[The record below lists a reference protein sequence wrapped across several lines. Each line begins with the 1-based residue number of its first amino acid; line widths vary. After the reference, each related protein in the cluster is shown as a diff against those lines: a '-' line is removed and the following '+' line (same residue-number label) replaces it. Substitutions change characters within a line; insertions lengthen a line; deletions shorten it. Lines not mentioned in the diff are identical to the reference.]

1 MAGEAVIFDIGM
13 DTSSF
18 DGAMAGLKAE
28 TAKAS
33 SSLDSSFSRSFDRL
47 ASAAGS
53 AGTAISIGV
62 TAPLVAVGAL
72 AGRTAVNFTKL
83 YETTMIV
90 FESMLGGK
98 EAAGALYSSL
108 LDIAK
113 GSTYA
118 QETFLECGKKLVG
131 MGIDAETTKAILQAT
146 TDAVA
151 GFGGSAEN
159 IKNVTDAFAKMSNSG
174 RAFSYG
180 WGQTAA

>member
-1 MAGEAVIFDIGM
+1 
-13 DTSSF
+13 
-18 DGAMAGLKAE
+18 
-28 TAKAS
+28 
-33 SSLDSSFSRSFDRL
+33 
-47 ASAAGS
+47 
-53 AGTAISIGV
+53 
-62 TAPLVAVGAL
+62 
-72 AGRTAVNFTKL
+72 
-83 YETTMIV
+83 MIV

-174 RAFSYG
+174 RVSMEEINSLSDNGVQALKILANQYG
-180 WGQTAA
+180 VSTDEMRS